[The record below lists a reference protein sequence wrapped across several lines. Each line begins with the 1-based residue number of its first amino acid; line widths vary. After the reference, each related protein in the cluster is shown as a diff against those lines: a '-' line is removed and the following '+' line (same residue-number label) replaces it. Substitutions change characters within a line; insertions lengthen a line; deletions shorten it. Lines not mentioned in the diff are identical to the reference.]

1 MNDLPEEAAILCLV
15 KDQRLVAKYPTIS
28 QELIA
33 EAYHDIQWGG
43 RGGTKY
49 EVGVAN

>member
-1 MNDLPEEAAILCLV
+1 LLPAEAEILCLV
-15 KDQRLVAKYPTIS
+15 KDQRLVAKYPSLS

-33 EAYHDIQWGG
+33 EAYEDIQWGG

-49 EVGVAN
+49 EVGVVN